1 LQLYQKK
8 YLTLLNNFKQMT
20 PSKKLDPGNMAV
32 TELKRYRLRM
42 HILKTLYKKGMQ
54 SASSLTKKT
63 SVSLPTVRAVLDE
76 LIREKIVLASGVGD
90 SIGGRKPVVY
100 SLDRDAYFV
109 LAVEMGH
116 YSARATIVDCLNRNR
131 SSIREFESNID
142 DPDLERKLENELQI
156 LLKESDLGKDRIAA
170 IGIGMPGLIDSVNGV
185 NKTIRNL
192 SAQHIGERI
201 TRHLGIRTLIEN
213 DARMQ
218 ALGEFVFGK
227 AKNTMN
233 SLVVNWS
240 WGLGLGMIL
249 NGEIYKGANGCAGEL
264 SHIRITENG
273 TLCECGKRG
282 CLQTIA
288 GARYLLN
295 MAREEVRKGTI
306 SQLTRLFAADPQEM
320 TTDDIISCAK
330 KGDELAIS
338 LLNTL
343 STNLGWGLSILIQLY
358 NPEQIILN
366 GPLAR
371 GDQYVLIPIQQ
382 ALNQYCLRTISE
394 HVRIEISEL
403 GENSGLQGVA
413 VSAFHRLFRDKSLEI

>member
-1 LQLYQKK
+1 MTSTKK
-8 YLTLLNNFKQMT
+8 T
-20 PSKKLDPGNMAV
+20 DPGSMAV
-32 TELKRYRLRM
+32 TELKRYKLRM
-42 HILKTLYKKGMQ
+42 HVLKTLYRKGMQ

-63 SVSLPTVRAVLDE
+63 GVSLPTVRAVLDE

-100 SLDRDAYFV
+100 SLDKDAYFV

-116 YSARATIVDCLNRNR
+116 YSARATIVDCLNKNR
-131 SSIREFESNID
+131 SSVREFESSID
-142 DPDLERKLENELQI
+142 DPDLEKKLEKEFHA
-156 LLKESDLGKDRIAA
+156 LLKESGLEKERIAA
-170 IGIGMPGLIDSVNGV
+170 IGIGMPGLIDSENGE

-192 SAQHIGERI
+192 SARHVGERI
-201 TRHLGIRTLIEN
+201 TRQLGIRTLIEN

-249 NGEIYKGANGCAGEL
+249 NGEIYKGAKGCAGEF
-264 SHIRITENG
+264 SHIRLAENG

-288 GARYLLN
+288 GARHLLN
-295 MAREEVRKGTI
+295 MAKEEVKKGTI
-306 SQLTRLFAADPQEM
+306 SQLTRLFAAGTQEM
-320 TTDDIISCAK
+320 TTADIISCAK
-330 KGDELAIS
+330 KGDELSIS

-343 STNLGWGLSILIQLY
+343 ATNLGWGLSILIQLY

-366 GPLAR
+366 GPLAK

-382 ALNQYCLRTISE
+382 ALNQYCLNRISE
-394 HVRIEISEL
+394 HVRIEISDL
-403 GENSGLQGVA
+403 GEKSGLQGVA
-413 VSAFHRLFRDKSLEI
+413 VSAFHRLFRDKSVDI